1 MAKPYNYGIGNW
13 NEVYANSDE
22 ERQELLIAKAKERIK
37 STEFSEMLRDYY
49 SWRAGQTFD
58 SDDILVKQSTP
69 QDPDFDEIR
78 RIQNMNEADLL
89 EHMFE
94 DRTWRTNNTVGI
106 ANDWNLMGKA
116 ADSQNYLRKQQWA
129 HIQEVYDLM
138 PNRFLNFSG
147 ADTADPRGTLHW
159 LGDAL
164 YSVVID
170 PVNLFPIP
178 ALDGGRL
185 MFVLLE
191 GIRGGKR
198 ISPQKEGF
206 IHLAGFML
214 LIGLVVVMSY
224 FDIMRILSG
233 ERFF

>member
-1 MAKPYNYGIGNW
+1 MAKAYNYGIGNW

-116 ADSQNYLRKQQWA
+116 ADTQNYLRKQQWA

-170 PVNLFPIP
+170 PVNLIPIP
-178 ALDGGRL
+178 GAGKAASVGATTALKK
-185 MFVLLE
+185 LLQNK
-191 GIRGGKR
+191 IAKT
-198 ISPQKEGF
+198 ISQETFEQAVKNVSF
-206 IHLAGFML
+206 YQVAKTCFN
-214 LIGLVVVMSY
+214 
-224 FDIMRILSG
+224 
-233 ERFF
+233 